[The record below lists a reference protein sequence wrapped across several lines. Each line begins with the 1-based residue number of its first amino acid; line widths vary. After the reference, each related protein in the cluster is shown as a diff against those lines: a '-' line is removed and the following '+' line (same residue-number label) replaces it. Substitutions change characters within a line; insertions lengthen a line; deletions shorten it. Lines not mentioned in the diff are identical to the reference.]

1 MISLGFHHG
10 GHFIRHGPHAFADLG
25 VTRKAALQAYVH
37 VPIFISLDPRVSFHL
52 CLADHGASLHGGMDL
67 IASTV
72 KKSRIDKDDPVGSCS
87 NTFPKIDGCTTLFIH
102 DADLH
107 CAGRHV

>member
-1 MISLGFHHG
+1 MISLGLHHG

-25 VTRKAALQAYVH
+25 VTRQAALQAYVH

-52 CLADHGASLHGGMDL
+52 CLPDHRASFHGGMDL
-67 IASTV
+67 ITSTV
-72 KKSRIDKDDPVGSCS
+72 KKSRIDKDDAFGSCS
-87 NTFPKIDGCTTLFIH
+87 NTFFEIDSCAAFLIH

-107 CAGRHV
+107 RTGRHV